1 MRTPSLRGRVTIAG
15 IAVIA
20 VLIVALDA
28 FVYLSLR
35 DTLQEGLHELLAARM
50 QLAQELAQTLDVE
63 RLDERLTALGVPATI
78 RLADGT
84 RVRSDPESTRFQSG
98 PPGRPETLPAPL
110 ASRRQDLPNGGS
122 ITVFASRAGVQS
134 TLDSVLV
141 LELVGSIVAVA
152 LSVAVLWRISS
163 VVLRPVDRIV
173 RIARSIAAGREGGR
187 LRPDRTDTDLG
198 RMAAAFDEMLDELEA
213 AVAEAR
219 SSERR
224 TRRFLADAAH
234 QLRTPLAGIRASVDT
249 LLREPE
255 PSERDRLLD
264 NLAQESA
271 RVSRLIDSLLRLA
284 RLDEDPGVVTE
295 PVVVRDLVGEEVER
309 ARELAPSL
317 TIDLGA
323 ADLGDRTAEVE
334 PASIREALA
343 NLLDNARRHAD
354 RRIRV
359 DLAGTSDGVEVRVAD
374 DGPGLPDDRSEEA
387 FDRFVSLDGQ
397 GGSGLGLPIARAV
410 ARNHGGDLTWRG
422 DRFVLS
428 LPDAPPEGRTAGGEA
443 GV

>member
-63 RLDERLTALGVPATI
+63 QLDERLTALGVPATI

-98 PPGRPETLPAPL
+98 PPGQPETLPEPL

-255 PSERDRLLD
+255 PSERERLLD

-295 PVVVRDLVGEEVER
+295 PVVLRDLVRGEIER

-317 TIDLGA
+317 TIDLEA
-323 ADLGDRTAEVE
+323 ADLGDRTVEVE

-354 RRIRV
+354 RQIRV
-359 DLAGTSDGVEVRVAD
+359 DLAGRTDGLEIRVAD
-374 DGPGLPDDRSEEA
+374 DGPGLPDDRIEEA

-397 GGSGLGLPIARAV
+397 GGSGLGLPIARAI
-410 ARNHGGDLTWRG
+410 ARNHGGDLTWREG
-422 DRFVLS
+422 RFVLS
-428 LPDAPPEGRTAGGEA
+428 LPDAPPEGRTAGG
-443 GV
+443 